1 VQQSGDAALHR
12 WFLALLATGFLLVVG
27 LLEFTFLRFP
37 SSVGSSGTGPKAN
50 VAIWLGADGARLAY
64 LGLAAVYAG
73 LYLWVGSQSLKS
85 ASAWRPGALCGLVL
99 GGVWLV
105 VNVLVDWLPAL
116 APLRSLGLLALLGLA
131 FLAGLLGARATGLA
145 RDGALAGFWCGLVAA
160 VLIAGSIV
168 AVDNAFAT
176 TLVNSTWANDPTCP
190 QPAGPAFAGCE
201 IGDDLGFVATVL
213 TLVPL
218 LLSGVGALGG
228 VLAAST
234 TARPESRNASPPE
247 TANRLYGWRAPLVF
261 SGAMLALFVAEITL
275 KLV

>member
-1 VQQSGDAALHR
+1 VQRSRDAALHR
-12 WFLALLATGFLLVVG
+12 WFLALLATGFLVVVG

-85 ASAWRPGALCGLVL
+85 ASAWRPGASCGLVL

-105 VNVLVDWLPAL
+105 VNVVVDWLPAL
-116 APLRSLGLLALLGLA
+116 APLRPLSLLAMLSLA
-131 FLAGLLGARATGLA
+131 LLAGLLGARATGLA
-145 RDGALAGFWCGLVAA
+145 RDGALAGFWCGVVAA

-190 QPAGPAFAGCE
+190 QPAGAALAGCE
-201 IGDDLGFVATVL
+201 IGDDLGFVAIAL
-213 TLVPL
+213 TLIPL
-218 LLSGVGALGG
+218 LLGGVGALGG
-228 VLAAST
+228 ALAAST
-234 TARPESRNASPPE
+234 TASPESQKALLPA